1 DGEGVGGAHHR
12 ADVRVVLEIL
22 DRDVQPVAG
31 GVELGDDRLAAPV
44 AEAVLDVAAVAVGEQ
59 LGVQARVLGP
69 GLGVGA
75 DADLPGLT
83 GGGCGALGGP
93 GHRSSV
99 RVLAFSG
106 SSSVPFTAPSWHSS
120 SSRCFWS
127 GSGRPS

>member
-1 DGEGVGGAHHR
+1 MAAAVPAASAHDMEGADGEGVGGAHHR

-75 DADLPGLT
+75 DAYLMRLVH
-83 GGGCGALGGP
+83 A
-93 GHRSSV
+93 
-99 RVLAFSG
+99 A
-106 SSSVPFTAPSWHSS
+106 
-120 SSRCFWS
+120 
-127 GSGRPS
+127 